1 MIRHAMGNKGRNL
14 VLPLHIVSAVMF
26 GGGYYLRKRSVL
38 PNLEFGTCEQ
48 YQGLATGLFLMGG
61 AAFFAAVIIFFRI
74 VRSNYM
80 GKISDEE

>member
-1 MIRHAMGNKGRNL
+1 MGNKGKNL
-14 VLPLHIVSAVMF
+14 ILPLYIVSAAML

-48 YQGLATGLFLMGG
+48 YQGFASSLFVMGG

-74 VRSNYM
+74 VRSNM
-80 GKISDEE
+80 VGQVNDEE